1 MNDQLPPPRLALHFS
16 ELPYSLRVL
25 FTATL
30 LILGLGYLFA
40 LLNIYFSYAGRA
52 GGNPLMLSYEDIVVA
67 YSGSEQ
73 GSILE
78 GALQGPMATMLPPDE
93 RATLLSWVRLGAA
106 RPTYEADVK
115 PIVDKRCMICHDGSN
130 PHLQNLSDYDGLKK
144 VSALDT
150 GASIASLVR
159 LSHIHLFGV
168 TFIFFIVGLIF
179 THAYIRP
186 IWFKCAVIGLPFVG
200 IGVDVSSWYF
210 IKLYHPF
217 AGLVILAGAMMAAC
231 FAVMWLA
238 TMLQMWLAKP
248 PEAILR
254 RMASDHTRQSD

>member
-1 MNDQLPPPRLALHFS
+1 M
-16 ELPYSLRVL
+16 L

-159 LSHIHLFGV
+159 LSHIHLFGM
-168 TFIFFIVGLIF
+168 TFIFFVVGLIF
-179 THAYIRP
+179 SHAYMRP
-186 IWFKCAVIGLPFVG
+186 VWLKCAVIGLPFVG